1 MLAAAVLAVAAAAV
15 GVAALL
21 SAFDGDDEAEA
32 HATAQRYAAA
42 LTAGSSQ
49 ALAAVACAP
58 PSPRQAAA
66 FDERAG
72 SGTIRWSVLHGPRV
86 EDDMAHGT
94 LRLVDGEQHRD
105 YPFSLLRRNGSWCA
119 HYNWS
124 SLDTSG

>member
-1 MLAAAVLAVAAAAV
+1 VLAAAVLAVVHAAV

-21 SAFDGDDEAEA
+21 GAFDGDDEAEA
-32 HATAQRYAAA
+32 RATAQRYAAA
-42 LTAGSSQ
+42 LTAGSSR
-49 ALAAVACAP
+49 ALAAVACTP
-58 PSPRQAAA
+58 PSSRQAAA

-72 SGTIRWSVLHGPRV
+72 SSTMRWSVLQGPRV
-86 EDDMAHGT
+86 DDDIAHGT

-105 YPFSLLRRNGSWCA
+105 YPFSLLRRDGSWCA